1 MIKVLT
7 GMACALA
14 LGWTGAAAAQASPA
28 AAALAAAKEGDF
40 ILKDFKFRS
49 GETLPELRMH
59 YTTLG
64 TPVRDAAGH
73 VTNAVMVLHGTG
85 GDGHQFYRPQFA
97 DVLFAPGGLLDP
109 ARTYII
115 LPDGIGHGKSSKP
128 SDGMH
133 MRFPHYDYA
142 DMVEAE
148 YLLARDGLKV
158 DQLRLVMGTS
168 MGCMHAF
175 VLGEAHPDYARALM
189 PMACLPTALVGRNR
203 LWRRISIDT
212 IKADPA
218 WQGGDYANQP
228 VESLR
233 TAEALSIMVGSAPIQ
248 MQKALSTPALVDAEA
263 ADIVASRW
271 KAMDA
276 NDYIYQ
282 LDASRTYDPSA
293 NLDKIT
299 AQVMWINS
307 ADDEINPP
315 DLRLAEALAPKIR
328 HGQFLLIPASEKT
341 HGHGT
346 HTWAAV
352 WQDQLKALLARS
364 AP

>member
-1 MIKVLT
+1 MIRPLALLACVL
-7 GMACALA
+7 ALA
-14 LGWTGAAAAQASPA
+14 APAFSQTSPA
-28 AAALAAAKEGDF
+28 AGALAAAREGDF
-40 ILKDFKFRS
+40 MIKDFKFRS
-49 GETLPELRMH
+49 GERLPELRMH

-64 TPVRDAAGH
+64 TPIRDAAGH

-128 SDGMH
+128 SDGLR

-148 YLLARDGLKV
+148 YRLAHDGLKV
-158 DQLRLVMGTS
+158 DRLRLVMGTS
-168 MGCMHAF
+168 MGCMHIF
-175 VLGEAHPDYARALM
+175 VLGEAYPGYAQALM
-189 PMACLPTALVGRNR
+189 PMACVPTAMVGRNR

-218 WQGGDYANQP
+218 WQGGDYKHQP
-228 VESLR
+228 VGALR

-248 MQKALSTPALVDAEA
+248 MQKALATPAAVEAEA
-263 ADIVASRW
+263 ADIVARRW

-282 LDASRTYDPSA
+282 LDASRDYDPSGE
-293 NLDKIT
+293 LDKIT
-299 AQVMWINS
+299 VPVMWINS
-307 ADDEINPP
+307 ADDVINPP
-315 DLRLAEALAPKIR
+315 DLGLAEALAPKIKN
-328 HGQFLLIPASEKT
+328 GQYVLIPASERT

-352 WQDQLKALLARS
+352 WQDHLKALLARS
-364 AP
+364 AN

>member
-1 MIKVLT
+1 MIRTLALVS
-7 GMACALA
+7 CALA
-14 LGWTGAAAAQASPA
+14 LILPFASQAAPA
-28 AAALAAAKEGDF
+28 TAALAAAKEGDF
-40 ILKDFKFRS
+40 VLKDFKFRS
-49 GETLPELRMH
+49 GERLPELRMH

-64 TPVRDAAGH
+64 TPIRDGAGH

-85 GDGHQFYRPQFA
+85 GDGHQFFRPQFA
-97 DVLFAPGGLLDP
+97 DVLFAPGGVLDP
-109 ARTYII
+109 AKTFVI

-128 SDGMH
+128 SDGLKMA
-133 MRFPHYDYA
+133 FPHYDYD

-148 YLLARDGLKV
+148 YRLARDGLKV
-158 DQLRLVMGTS
+158 DRLRLVMGTS
-168 MGCMHAF
+168 MGCMHIF
-175 VLGEAHPDYARALM
+175 VLAEAHPDYAQALM

-203 LWRRISIDT
+203 LWRRISIET

-218 WQGGDYANQP
+218 WRGGNYKDQP
-228 VESLR
+228 VGALR

-276 NDYIYQ
+276 DDYIYQ
-282 LDASRTYDPSA
+282 LDASRDYDPSGG
-293 NLDKIT
+293 LDKIT
-299 AQVMWINS
+299 APVMWINS

-315 DLRLAEALAPKIR
+315 DLGLAETLAPKIR
-328 HGQFLLIPASEKT
+328 RGEFVLIPASERT

-352 WQDQLKALLARS
+352 WQDRLKALLARS